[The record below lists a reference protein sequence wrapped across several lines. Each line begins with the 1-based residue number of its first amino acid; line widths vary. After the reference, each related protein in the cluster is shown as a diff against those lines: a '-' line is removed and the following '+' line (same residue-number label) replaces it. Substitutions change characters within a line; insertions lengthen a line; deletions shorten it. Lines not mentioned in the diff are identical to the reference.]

1 MAVPEAEVASR
12 VLLLK
17 RFRTLLLQQRERFE
31 SYITVLDKQ
40 KDKIET
46 GSVEDLISHVELEEK
61 IIGDI
66 ISIQKV
72 VEPMKAVIS
81 NAALSASPDVA
92 ASLDVATSFDVERIT
107 STIEALRAE
116 AAVRV
121 LRNKNLLSA
130 RMGEIRTEI
139 NALRANPFTRRKS
152 PFASEDTPSF
162 IDIKG

>member
-1 MAVPEAEVASR
+1 MGVSETEVASR

-40 KDKIET
+40 KDKIEA
-46 GSVEDLISHVELEEK
+46 GSVEDIITHVELEEK

-72 VEPMKAVIS
+72 VEPMRAVIS
-81 NAALSASPDVA
+81 GAPPEM
-92 ASLDVATSFDVERIT
+92 ERIT
-107 STIEALRAE
+107 STIDALRVE
-116 AAVRV
+116 AAARV
-121 LRNKNLLSA
+121 ARNKTLLST
-130 RMGEIRTEI
+130 RMGEIRTELD
-139 NALRANPFTRRKS
+139 ALRVNPFARRKS
-152 PFASEDTPSF
+152 PFATEDMPSF

>member
-1 MAVPEAEVASR
+1 MAVSETEVASR
-12 VLLLK
+12 ILLLK

-40 KDKIET
+40 KEKIES
-46 GSVEDLISHVELEEK
+46 GSVEDFAAHVELEEK

-72 VEPMKAVIS
+72 VEPMQAVIS
-81 NAALSASPDVA
+81 GTMLATAPEVEHIASAIE
-92 ASLDVATSFDVERIT
+92 SLR
-107 STIEALRAE
+107 IEAADRIE
-116 AAVRV
+116 
-121 LRNKNLLSA
+121 RNKDLLTV
-130 RMGEIRTEI
+130 RMEEVRTEI
-139 NALRANPFTRRKS
+139 NALRTNPFARRKS

>member
-1 MAVPEAEVASR
+1 MAVSETEVASR

-40 KDKIET
+40 KDKIEE
-46 GSVEDLISHVELEEK
+46 GSVEEIITHVELEEK

-72 VEPMKAVIS
+72 VEPMRAVIS
-81 NAALSASPDVA
+81 GASSVA
-92 ASLDVATSFDVERIT
+92 VPEMERIT
-107 STIEALRAE
+107 STIDALRVE
-116 AAVRV
+116 AAARV
-121 LRNKNLLSA
+121 ARNKTLLST
-130 RMGEIRTEI
+130 RMGEIRTELD
-139 NALRANPFTRRKS
+139 ALRVNPFARRKP
-152 PFASEDTPSF
+152 PFATENTPSF